1 MNVRKKFSLKNR
13 LYLLLLICV
22 IPLTVMITYLLFMIN
37 NVSSKY
43 DHIVEKITKANAYN
57 IGFKEDIDY
66 VMYIIVVNS
75 ERAEELVD
83 TQKPQKMIKE
93 AREVFGELA
102 EDADSAYAKQR
113 LSRILKSL
121 DTLEKR
127 VQEIE
132 EDALVSGSYETNM
145 ESLDLNIRVLTELIQ
160 EQIQYYIY
168 YESMN
173 MEDLRGGIRND
184 VEQAIAITSGI
195 LLVILVGAFAV
206 SRKIVTGITEPI
218 GELCDAAVA
227 AGGGDFRIRAVKTG
241 PEEIEVLNKSF
252 NQMVEKIGNLVEDI
266 HTEELNLRAAELR
279 VLQEQINPHFLY
291 NTLDSITWMIEG
303 EKNEEA
309 AFMITQLAKLFRIS
323 LSKGHTMV
331 SSLSTFFRTSLSKGR
346 EFVSVKEETEH
357 IRSYLEIQQF
367 RYRDILDYEIAIPE
381 EYYGYEV
388 IKLTLQPLVE
398 NALYHGIK
406 NKRGKGHITVSA
418 ERCADVLIFKV
429 KDNGIGMDKQRLA
442 EVCAMLKED
451 GNTKKE
457 NDGFG
462 LFNVN
467 QRIQLHYGTE
477 YGLKVQSTYGEET
490 EVWVRIPVRT
500 ESSS

>member
-291 NTLDSITWMIEG
+291 NTLDNIIW
-303 EKNEEA
+303 
-309 AFMITQLAKLFRIS
+309 LAE
-323 LSKGHTMV
+323 SKKTDEVVMMV

-442 EVCAMLKED
+442 EACA
-451 GNTKKE
+451 
-457 NDGFG
+457 
-462 LFNVN
+462 
-467 QRIQLHYGTE
+467 H
-477 YGLKVQSTYGEET
+477 
-490 EVWVRIPVRT
+490 PVALWHGIWT
-500 ESSS
+500 ESAEYLRGRNGSLGKNSGKNRKQFIKNTHFSKKNTLFYRNI

>member
-291 NTLDSITWMIEG
+291 NTLDNIIW
-303 EKNEEA
+303 
-309 AFMITQLAKLFRIS
+309 LAE
-323 LSKGHTMV
+323 SKKTDEVVMMV

-442 EVCAMLKED
+442 EVCAMLKEA

>member
-291 NTLDSITWMIEG
+291 NTLDNIIW
-303 EKNEEA
+303 
-309 AFMITQLAKLFRIS
+309 LAE
-323 LSKGHTMV
+323 SKKTDEVVMMV

-418 ERCADVLIFKV
+418 ESCADVWIFKV
-429 KDNGIGMDKQRLA
+429 KDNGIGMDKQRLT

>member
-184 VEQAIAITSGI
+184 GDCDHERYFTGDLSGCI
-195 LLVILVGAFAV
+195 CSQQKNRDGHHRTNRGAVRCRSGCRGWRFQNPGGEN
-206 SRKIVTGITEPI
+206 RTG
-218 GELCDAAVA
+218 
-227 AGGGDFRIRAVKTG
+227 
-241 PEEIEVLNKSF
+241 
-252 NQMVEKIGNLVEDI
+252 
-266 HTEELNLRAAELR
+266 
-279 VLQEQINPHFLY
+279 
-291 NTLDSITWMIEG
+291 
-303 EKNEEA
+303 
-309 AFMITQLAKLFRIS
+309 
-323 LSKGHTMV
+323 
-331 SSLSTFFRTSLSKGR
+331 
-346 EFVSVKEETEH
+346 
-357 IRSYLEIQQF
+357 
-367 RYRDILDYEIAIPE
+367 RD
-381 EYYGYEV
+381 
-388 IKLTLQPLVE
+388 
-398 NALYHGIK
+398 
-406 NKRGKGHITVSA
+406 
-418 ERCADVLIFKV
+418 
-429 KDNGIGMDKQRLA
+429 
-442 EVCAMLKED
+442 
-451 GNTKKE
+451 
-457 NDGFG
+457 
-462 LFNVN
+462 
-467 QRIQLHYGTE
+467 
-477 YGLKVQSTYGEET
+477 
-490 EVWVRIPVRT
+490 
-500 ESSS
+500 

>member
-291 NTLDSITWMIEG
+291 NTLDNIIW
-303 EKNEEA
+303 
-309 AFMITQLAKLFRIS
+309 LAE
-323 LSKGHTMV
+323 SKKTDEVVMMV

-406 NKRGKGHITVSA
+406 NKRGKGHITV
-418 ERCADVLIFKV
+418 
-429 KDNGIGMDKQRLA
+429 
-442 EVCAMLKED
+442 
-451 GNTKKE
+451 
-457 NDGFG
+457 
-462 LFNVN
+462 
-467 QRIQLHYGTE
+467 
-477 YGLKVQSTYGEET
+477 
-490 EVWVRIPVRT
+490 
-500 ESSS
+500 